1 MMEEPVDPR
10 FEGTTLVIE
19 TGNETEIYDSQFLV
33 AALLIYV
40 AKGDGS
46 ISDMETDKMLA
57 LVGQHFQL
65 HSAETLA
72 LLTRAMTE
80 LAENPDL
87 ESLLRELSTTLSN
100 DHKEE
105 IAVMLLQVV
114 AADGQKDAE
123 EMEKMNK
130 AAEIIGISQ
139 EVMHRAFTRYFDE
152 PSA

>member
-1 MMEEPVDPR
+1 MIEDPVDPR
-10 FEGTTLVIE
+10 FEGNTLVIE
-19 TGNETEIYDSQFLV
+19 TGNETEVYDSQFLV

-57 LVGQHFQL
+57 LVEQRFHL
-65 HSAETLA
+65 HGAESLA

-80 LAENPDL
+80 MAENPDL
-87 ESLLRELSTTLSN
+87 ENLLREISSTLR
-100 DHKEE
+100 DDDKEE

-114 AADGQKDAE
+114 AADGRKDVE
-123 EMEKMNK
+123 ELEKVNT

-152 PSA
+152 PPE

>member
-65 HSAETLA
+65 HSTETLA

-152 PSA
+152 PSE